1 LGTLELRE
9 RESERERES
18 SSEFRVSNGFLK
30 KKKKNENPLCIL
42 IDTIFLHLKRL
53 SFL

>member
-9 RESERERES
+9 RESERERDS

-30 KKKKNENPLCIL
+30 KKIKMK
-42 IDTIFLHLKRL
+42 THYAF
-53 SFL
+53 